1 MEVKEH
7 SAAHQGVEHVGG
19 VLLLQ
24 GEPKAAALK
33 CTKDEAH
40 GGGTMQGWH
49 KQLLESMSRSRFC
62 MIVPGDTQSS
72 ERLTDAFVT
81 GARRVASPS
90 EAFRPYPKP

>member
-1 MEVKEH
+1 MQWV
-7 SAAHQGVEHVGG
+7 SSLQQHVRMTSTY
-19 VLLLQ
+19 VVCCCRA

-81 GARRVASPS
+81 GAYRVASSQEP
-90 EAFRPYPKP
+90 